1 VKNITSLLLEGYR
14 RKDQDRGGE
23 TGESAAS

>member
-1 VKNITSLLLEGYR
+1 VTTLLLEGYR

-23 TGESAAS
+23 AGESATA